1 MVLHETDGTFLGVA
15 PGAGITT
22 TDGRIVMPLYVDR
35 KSTVSIYSVDNGDTW
50 HRMTSQPYA
59 ENTDEWQWWKRRTAV
74 LWALD
79 GKSALERPLCPF
91 LPTREKAGANAAKPG
106 CTPPSAK
113 KA

>member
-22 TDGRIVMPLYVDR
+22 TDGRIIMPLYVDR

-59 ENTDEWQWWKRRTAV
+59 ENTDEWQMVEAPDGSIVGFGRQKRF
-74 LWALD
+74 
-79 GKSALERPLCPF
+79 GKTPMSISAN
-91 LPTREKAGANAAKPG
+91 K
-106 CTPPSAK
+106 
-113 KA
+113 